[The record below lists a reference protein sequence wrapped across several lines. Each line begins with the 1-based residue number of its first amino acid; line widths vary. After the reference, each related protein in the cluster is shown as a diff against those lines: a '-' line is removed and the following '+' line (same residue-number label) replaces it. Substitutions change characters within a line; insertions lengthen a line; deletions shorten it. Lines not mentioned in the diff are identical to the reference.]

1 MYKILANT
9 LFLGKDVYY
18 LPDCHSTNQ
27 LAMEMLKDKKVAE
40 GSVVITDHQ
49 TKGKGQRGNTWESQ
63 EGKNLTF
70 SIILMPRFLEAMD
83 QFQLNM
89 VVSISIL
96 EALDGIS
103 TGLKVKWPNDI
114 IHEVDGKIAGIL
126 IENIISQN
134 KIESAIIGI
143 GLNVNQRYFRIDTAT
158 SLSNL
163 SGFDFDKH
171 VLFEKLIQKL
181 EFYYLE
187 LKKGNKKIIKEQ
199 YLNKLYRYQKLADF
213 EDQVQ
218 FKGKILGI
226 KDDGRLIIEKE
237 TGLQNYYAF
246 KEVKFL

>member
-9 LFLGKDVYY
+9 LFLGKDVIY

-70 SIILMPRFLEAMD
+70 SIILMPRFLDAMD
-83 QFQLNM
+83 QFYLNM

-96 EALDGIS
+96 EAIDDIIA
-103 TGLKVKWPNDI
+103 GLKVKWPNDI
-114 IHEVDGKIAGIL
+114 VHQDDGKIAGIL
-126 IENIISQN
+126 IENIISQS
-134 KIESAIIGI
+134 KIESAVIGI
-143 GLNVNQRYFRIDTAT
+143 GLNVNQRYFQTETAT

-171 VLFEKLIQKL
+171 AIFEKLIQKL
-181 EFYYLE
+181 EFHYLE
-187 LKKGNKKIIKEQ
+187 LKKGNRKSIKDQ
-199 YLNKLYRYQKLADF
+199 YLKNMYRYHEMGDF
-213 EDQVQ
+213 EDKEK
-218 FKGKILGI
+218 FKGKILGVNE
-226 KDDGRLIIEKE
+226 DGRLIIEKD
-237 TGLQNYYAF
+237 TGSQNYYAF